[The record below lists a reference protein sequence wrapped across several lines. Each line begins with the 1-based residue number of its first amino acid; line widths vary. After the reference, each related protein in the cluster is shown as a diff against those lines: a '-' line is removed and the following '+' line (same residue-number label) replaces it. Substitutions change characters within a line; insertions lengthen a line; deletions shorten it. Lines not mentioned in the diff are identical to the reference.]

1 MARKKTTTVDAFP
14 KNYRIHSILLFLLAI
29 YLLISLIGF
38 DSGAIGRGI
47 TKVFRNL
54 FGYGAFLFPA
64 LLGGGAIFTLL
75 HQRPFW
81 KEIRFYGICGVF
93 FFSLILFHQSWVP
106 VGEEI
111 MPEQLLKSGGL
122 LAGLVVFLCRKYIGT
137 AGAWIIALGG
147 FLSFFS
153 FAFGSQIWKFYLN
166 WKEESVLRRE
176 QNALETKASP
186 LNSFSE
192 KRTSSSAFDFQN
204 ARYPFEEEESMTE
217 EEKNIHWDHEEFSG
231 DVPLFQGIRQRKS
244 EGPVPWEKGY
254 AEYWDKEQRDWEQN
268 VENLEVEPTNTGEW
282 EFEHLSGMPPSIRK
296 KTVRETMQPENL
308 SEKRELA
315 LDYSEASSE
324 PEQPKKEEEKK
335 TVAKAQVTKPYRLPP
350 LTLLSGGGKK
360 QNSSKNEIRD
370 KASLL
375 EKTLEEFGV
384 SAQVINYSQGPAVT
398 RYELELAPGVK
409 VNRILNLTD
418 DLALKLAS
426 SGIRIEAPIPGKAA
440 VGIEVPNK
448 AVSSVSLKDVL
459 DTAEFKGNKSK
470 LSVGLGK
477 DIAGTPVIANLAEM
491 PHLLV
496 AGATGSG
503 KSVCINTIITSILF
517 KALPTEVKFILVDP
531 KKVELSHYN
540 NIPHLLTPVVND
552 PKQAAAALR
561 WAVREMERR
570 YALLAAASVRDLG
583 RYNELAEEH
592 QQEKLPQIVVII
604 DELADLMM
612 VSPVEVQDAIARLAQ
627 MARAAGIHLILAT
640 QRPSVDV
647 ITGLI
652 KANIPSRISFAVSS
666 QIDSRTI
673 LDMGGAEKLLGKGDM
688 LFSPAGMSKPLR
700 VQGAFISDQEV
711 ERLLD
716 FVKNQSEEEPEYVEG
731 VTTDTELFHD
741 SKTKDY
747 DEKDELWDDALR
759 IIMETGQASTSML
772 QRRFR
777 IGFSRAGRLIDQM
790 EQLNI
795 IGPPQGS
802 KPRDLLM
809 SPDQIYQNFLEKK
822 E

>member
-1 MARKKTTTVDAFP
+1 MARKKINTVDDI
-14 KNYRIHSILLFLLAI
+14 KNNHRIYSILLFLLAA
-29 YLLISLIGF
+29 YLLISLIGL
-38 DSGAIGRGI
+38 DSGAIGRGV
-47 TKVFRNL
+47 TKILRTL
-54 FGYGAFLFPA
+54 FGYGAFLFP
-64 LLGGGAIFTLL
+64 LLVGGGALFTLWS
-75 HQRPFW
+75 QRPFW
-81 KEIRFYGICGVF
+81 KEYRFYTLCGVF
-93 FFSLILFHQSWVP
+93 LFGLVLFHQAWVP
-106 VGEEI
+106 INEEI
-111 MPEQLLKSGGL
+111 MPEQLPKSGGL
-122 LAGLVVFLCRKYIGT
+122 LAGFVVFICRKYIGT
-137 AGAWIIALGG
+137 SGTWIVALGG
-147 FLSFFS
+147 FGSFFAFS
-153 FAFGSQIWKFYLN
+153 FGEVIWKGYQAWKRN
-166 WKEESVLRRE
+166 RTIRAEEKATHKEEERS
-176 QNALETKASP
+176 KGIKGK
-186 LNSFSE
+186 FSKSE
-192 KRTSSSAFDFQN
+192 AFDYQN
-204 ARYPFEEEESMTE
+204 ARYPFEEEDFSVNEAKTFGLNE
-217 EEKNIHWDHEEFSG
+217 EDFTNH
-231 DVPLFQGIRQRKS
+231 VPLFQGLRQRKS
-244 EGPVPWEKGY
+244 EGPVPWEEGY
-254 AEYWDKEQRDWEQN
+254 QEYWMQEQRNWEKN
-268 VENLEVEPTNTGEW
+268 VGELEVEPENNGEW
-282 EFEHLSGMPPSIRK
+282 EFEHDAGKLPSVRK
-296 KTVRETMQPENL
+296 KGIRENL
-308 SEKRELA
+308 YTETPIEKTEIA
-315 LDYSEASSE
+315 EKKNETFAVQVQSEA
-324 PEQPKKEEEKK
+324 EK
-335 TVAKAQVTKPYRLPP
+335 TTAQVKVKVTKPYRLPP

-360 QNSSKNEIRD
+360 ANSSKNEIRE

-384 SAQVINYSQGPAVT
+384 RAQVINYSQGPAVT

-448 AVSSVSLKDVL
+448 TVSSVSLKDVL
-459 DTAEFKGNKSK
+459 DTADFKGHQSK

-716 FVKNQSEEEPEYVEG
+716 FVKNQSDEEPEYVEG
-731 VTTDTELFHD
+731 VTTDTDLLNDPKVKEHE
-741 SKTKDY
+741 
-747 DEKDELWDDALR
+747 EKDELWEDALR
-759 IIMETGQASTSML
+759 IIMDTGQASTSML

-790 EQLNI
+790 EQLGI
-795 IGPPQGS
+795 VGPPQGS

-809 SPDQIYQNFLEKK
+809 SPDQIYQNFFEKT